1 MTQAIETPT
10 DSPEA
15 PATARPTS
23 ANRYQL
29 FEDGQGDYR
38 IYEVAR
44 AELKLPPSTLIPIQE
59 VPGFVDGGLAKKWLK
74 NSGDLLKG
82 KQVMIFKGIDVARIE
97 AETVT
102 KVTVRFKAKKAITG
116 PAVAEAEGK

>member
-1 MTQAIETPT
+1 MTQTTETPT

-15 PATARPTS
+15 AAAVRPTS

-44 AELKLPPSTLIPIQE
+44 QELKLPPGSLLPIQE
-59 VPGFVDGGLAKKWLK
+59 VPGFLDGGVAKKWLK

-82 KQVMIFKGIDVARIE
+82 KQVMVFKGIDVARIE
-97 AETVT
+97 AETIT
-102 KVTVRFKAKKAITG
+102 KVTVKFKTKKAITG
-116 PAVAEAEGK
+116 PAVTEAGGQ